1 MTSASTESDKI
12 KMHRSQVAATAAAG
26 TPDGSTTSLLDIRH
40 LSIVFDTDDGCLTAV
55 DDVSLTIRRGEIL
68 GLVGESGCGKSVA
81 AMSIPRLI
89 PSPPGRLV
97 AGEIDFA
104 GQNLAT
110 IPLPRLRQI
119 RGNQIGVIFQD
130 PMSALSPLHR
140 IGRQM
145 VETLRLH
152 HPLTRSAARTI
163 ALEWL
168 HKTGIPNPAGN
179 IDAYPFQLSGG
190 MRQRVMIA
198 MALMLEPALI
208 IADEPTTAL
217 DVTVQAQIFDLM
229 RELRSRDT
237 ALLLITHDMGVIWE
251 MCDRVLVM
259 YAARI
264 VESGDLRN
272 VFGKPGHPYTEG
284 LLRSMPALAPAET
297 RRLPTIPGQVPS
309 PLDYPE
315 GCRFR
320 DRCQYA
326 MARCAQ
332 SIPPLY
338 ALGNGRQAAC
348 FLREPK

>member
-1 MTSASTESDKI
+1 MTSESTLSDNVATPHKIPAPAIAGDIGETAS
-12 KMHRSQVAATAAAG
+12 
-26 TPDGSTTSLLDIRH
+26 PLLVISN
-40 LSIVFDTDDGCLTAV
+40 LSVVFDTDDGCLTAV
-55 DDVSLTIRRGEIL
+55 DDVSLHIRRGEIL

-89 PSPPGRLV
+89 PSPPGRRLS
-97 AGEIDFA
+97 GRIDFA
-104 GQNLAT
+104 GQDLAT
-110 IPLPRLRQI
+110 LPLSRLRHI
-119 RGNQIGVIFQD
+119 RGNRIGVIFQD

-145 VETLRLH
+145 IETIRLH
-152 HPLTRSAARTI
+152 RSLTRSAARVM

-198 MALMLEPALI
+198 MALMLEPDLI
-208 IADEPTTAL
+208 VADEPTTAL

-229 RELRSRDT
+229 RALRSRDT

-251 MCDRVLVM
+251 MCDRALVM

-264 VESGDLRN
+264 VESGGIRD
-272 VFGKPGHPYTEG
+272 VFRKPGHPYTEG
-284 LLRSMPALAPAET
+284 LLRSMPALAPAHA
-297 RRLPTIPGQVPS
+297 RRLPAIPGQVPS
-309 PLDYPE
+309 PLHYPK

-320 DRCQYA
+320 ARCPYA
-326 MARCAQ
+326 MPRCAQ

-338 ALGNGRQAAC
+338 ALGDGRQAAC
-348 FLREPK
+348 FLREPKS